1 MINVI
6 KPGFLTTIQDKGRFG
21 YAAFGVPIAG
31 AMDAYSYQLA
41 NKILNNT
48 EDAAV
53 LEITLGNATLEFLV
67 DTQITICG
75 ADLSAT
81 LNGKKISLNARITIS
96 KNDVINFKTPIYGV
110 RTYLA
115 VKGGI
120 RSDKILNSRSQ
131 SKNITESHQ
140 LKKGDFVPIDSYQ
153 SNTKITSLVIKVN
166 TSHFTTEILKCTK
179 GPEFNLLSEKN
190 QQELFNKV
198 FSIAKE
204 NSRMGYKLNEIIPNK
219 IPQILTS
226 AVMPGTVQ
234 LTPSGTLIVLMR
246 DCQVTGGY
254 PRILQL
260 TAQAIHVLAQKSTN
274 NCLKFSL

>member
-1 MINVI
+1 MIKVI
-6 KPGFLTTIQDKGRFG
+6 KPSFLTTIQDKGRFG
-21 YAAFGVPIAG
+21 SAFLGVPNAG
-31 AMDAYSYQLA
+31 AMDVFSFQLA

-48 EDAAV
+48 NNAAA
-53 LEITLGNATLEFLV
+53 LEITFGNATFEFLV
-67 DTQITICG
+67 DTQIAICG
-75 ADLSAT
+75 ANLSAS
-81 LNGKKISLNARITIS
+81 LNGEKINLNTRIIIT
-96 KNDVINFKTPIYGV
+96 KNDIINFKTPIYGV

-120 RSDKILNSRSQ
+120 KSEKILNSRSQ
-131 SKNITESHQ
+131 FKNITNTHQ
-140 LKKGDFVPIDSYQ
+140 LKKGDFLPIAAYKYDKEIS
-153 SNTKITSLVIKVN
+153 SSFVKVN
-166 TSHFTTEILKCTK
+166 VNHFTSKILKCTK
-179 GPEFNLLSEKN
+179 GPEFNLLSEEN
-190 QQELFNKV
+190 QQKLFSKV

-204 NSRMGYKLNEIIPNK
+204 NSRMGYKLNEVISCN

-260 TAQAIHVLAQKSTN
+260 TELATNILAQKSTN
-274 NCLKFSL
+274 NLIKFSL